1 MLKTLVSA
9 IIASSLIATPTF
21 AASFLDKLPLV
32 PTKKAVH
39 VTKKMHGKKTAKSKH
54 FTDFSGNWAG
64 TCTDS
69 HGESEAVTGFQI
81 FNDEFYLLLNSQLY
95 GIGDISGTST
105 ANAEGVLYGY
115 NKILWS
121 ADRTSLEWHSSWTG
135 SDHDEDAALGTAF
148 GKMTLSLNDK
158 EELIFAG
165 AFSGLTMDAMENIE
179 TDTFNCVLHKE

>member
-9 IIASSLIATPTF
+9 IIASSMIATPTF
-21 AASFLDKLPLV
+21 AASFLDKLPLN
-32 PTKKAVH
+32 PAKKAPSL
-39 VTKKMHGKKTAKSKH
+39 TKKMPVKKMSKSKH

-69 HGESEAVTGFQI
+69 HGESDAVSGIQI
-81 FNDEFYLLLNSQLY
+81 FNDEFYLLLNGQLY
-95 GIGDISGTST
+95 GIGDITGSNT
-105 ANAEGVLYGY
+105 ANAEGVVYGY

-121 ADRTSLEWHSSWTG
+121 ADRSSLEWHSSWTG
-135 SDHDEDAALGTAF
+135 SDHDEDEALGTAF

-165 AFSGLTMDAMENIE
+165 AFSGLTMDAMDNME